1 MTFTE
6 IQKALAQLREE
17 INTYVLAAESQAEF
31 KKKFLARDNKINAFF
46 KVLKPLDP
54 AERKEVGLKL
64 NELKELAMQKYARLT
79 IADAHTSTQDS
90 RKQDYTLPPPPIA
103 TGSLHPLTLLAD
115 RITHILEKIGFK
127 VAEGP
132 EIEDEWHNFSALNI
146 PQDHPAR
153 DMQDTFF
160 LKTPKDA
167 PKMTLRTQ
175 TSSVQIRVMEKQP
188 PPIRIISIG
197 RVYRNETVS
206 ARSHCIFHQI
216 EALYVAENVT
226 FKHLKEVL
234 CYFVQALFGPKTKFR
249 LRPSF
254 FPFTEPSAEVDI
266 SCLLCKGKGCTICKK
281 SGWVEI
287 GGAGMVDPNV
297 LTNCK
302 IDPTQYTG
310 YAFGIG
316 LERMAMLLAQIP
328 DVRFFTQNDLRFLK
342 QFVNQNFFA

>member
-6 IQKALAQLREE
+6 IQTTLAQLQEE
-17 INTYVLAAESQAEF
+17 INSYDLNATTKADF
-31 KKKFLARDNKINAFF
+31 KKKYLDSNSKINAFF
-46 KVLKPLDP
+46 KVLKPFNP
-54 AERKEVGLKL
+54 TERKAIGLKL
-64 NELKELAMQKYARLT
+64 NELKKVARQKYDGLT
-79 IADAHTSTQDS
+79 IAVTNTSKKSSQ
-90 RKQDYTLPPPPIA
+90 KKDYTLPPPPIA
-103 TGSLHPLTLLAD
+103 CGSLHPLTLLANKL
-115 RITHILEKIGFK
+115 INILEKIGFQT
-127 VAEGP
+127 VEGP

-146 PQDHPAR
+146 PKDHPAR

-160 LKTPKDA
+160 LQTQELK

-175 TSSVQIRVMEKQP
+175 TSSVQIRTMEKYS

-197 RVYRNETVS
+197 RVYRNETIS

-226 FKHLKEVL
+226 FKDLKDLL
-234 CYFVQALFGPKTKFR
+234 CYFVQALFGTKTPFR

-254 FPFTEPSAEVDI
+254 FPFTEPSAEVDVR
-266 SCLLCKGKGCTICKK
+266 CLLCKGKGCTICKK

-297 LTNCK
+297 LDNCK
-302 IDPTQYTG
+302 IDPTEYTG
-310 YAFGIG
+310 CAFGIG

-328 DVRFFTQNDLRFLK
+328 DVRLFTQNDLRFLK
-342 QFVNQNFFA
+342 QFANQNYFA